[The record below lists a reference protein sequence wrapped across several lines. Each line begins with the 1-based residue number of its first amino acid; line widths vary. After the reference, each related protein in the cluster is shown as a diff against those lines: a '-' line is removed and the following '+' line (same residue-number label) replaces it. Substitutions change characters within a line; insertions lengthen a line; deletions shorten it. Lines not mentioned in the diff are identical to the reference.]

1 MPIYLPAPTPKGVH
15 DFYTQRQTEWSE
27 RIREDKDLY
36 ALIHRRNA
44 VEVLKEDEERNIKP
58 IELHTGRAGGIIEHA
73 NGLVMAQPQFSHDPT
88 GLDTDAKELSEQTE
102 VATAKVFQ
110 QQLLAND
117 FWPTVGKEVLSYG
130 RTFIKSLP
138 LPSVWTAQEGYPVRG
153 EDEKPEK
160 YLARVRKWKAAEAK
174 FPFIIRQVSVFD
186 ILPLLDYNDDVAAS
200 VEEKPVLAGVLAD
213 KDGMNSSVVRALIDS
228 NAVSWH
234 DKLSVVEYLDTEY
247 VGYYLAST
255 TAVVSPQP
263 SIIERPFGEFEELRV
278 WKHGL
283 GKCPVT
289 MVTGL
294 KTESRDY
301 ADRYKSFLEDAR
313 EDLEIYDFLLSR
325 LATMVGAYYLPSYL
339 YTTTESA
346 LATGGKDRPK
356 LVVKLGGT
364 TGMFPGE
371 ALVELPIPHNLPDA
385 SQLLTEIDSLIQRHT
400 LEDVLFGRIEGS
412 APAFQVSL
420 RINVARSKLTPI
432 SFHMAAGITN
442 VMDLLYR
449 GVEQLGETVVI
460 DGEELTVEMAKAAR
474 GRVTASI
481 EPKTISDRAQDI
493 GTAKMYQ
500 DFGFPWNFIVEEVM
514 RIENPSQLKL
524 EKLMENL
531 ASLPAAQERQMIE
544 LLKEYDLL
552 IEQNEFMGADEL
564 GEGVPAELTQ
574 ALQMIQGGG
583 GGYGPMEGGGYPSG
597 AAPQTIQGGRGLRT
611 PNAQPQPGTPQV
623 GGTPTI

>member
-1 MPIYLPAPTPKGVH
+1 MAVYLPKPTAKGVQE
-15 DFYTQRQTEWSE
+15 FYRQRQTEWSE

-44 VEVLKEDEERNIKP
+44 VEVLQEDEERNIKP
-58 IELHTGRAGGIIEHA
+58 IELHSGRAGGIIEHA
-73 NGLVMAQPQFSHDPT
+73 NGLVMAPPRFSHDPL
-88 GLDTDAKELSEQTE
+88 GLDSEAKELSEQAE

-110 QQLLAND
+110 KQLLAND

-130 RTFIKSLP
+130 RTFIKALP

-153 EDEKPEK
+153 DNESGGK
-160 YLARVRKWKAAEAK
+160 YLAKVRKWKAAEAK

-213 KDGMNSSVVRALIDS
+213 PKGMNSSVVRGLIDS
-228 NAVSWH
+228 GEVNWH
-234 DKLSVVEYLDTEY
+234 DKLSVVEYLDSEY

-255 TAVVSPQP
+255 TKVVSPQP
-263 SIIERPFGEFEELRV
+263 SIIERPFGEFKELRL

-301 ADRYKSFLEDAR
+301 CDRYKSFLEDAR

-325 LATMVGAYYLPSYL
+325 LATMVGAYYLPSYI
-339 YTTTESA
+339 YEVSA
-346 LATGGKDRPK
+346 ASVASGGKDRPK
-356 LVVKLGGT
+356 LKVKLGGT
-364 TGMFPGE
+364 TGLYEGDE
-371 ALVELPIPHNLPDA
+371 KLYELPVPRDLPDA
-385 SQLLTEIDSLIQRHT
+385 NQLLAEIDSLIQRHT
-400 LEDVLFGRIEGS
+400 LEDVLFGRVEGS
-412 APAFQVSL
+412 APAFQISL
-420 RINVARSKLTPI
+420 RINVARSKLSPI
-432 SFHMAAGITN
+432 ALHMAGGITN

-460 DGEELTVEMAKAAR
+460 DGEELTVPMAKAAR

-481 EPKTISDRAQDI
+481 EPKTISDKAQDI
-493 GTAKMYQ
+493 GTAKMYAE
-500 DFGFPWNFIVEEVM
+500 FGMPWGWIVEKVLNED
-514 RIENPSQLKL
+514 NPAQLTL
-524 EKLMENL
+524 QKLMEDIEK
-531 ASLPAAQERQMIE
+531 LPPVQERQIQE
-544 LLKEYDLL
+544 LLQEYDLL
-552 IEQNEFMGADEL
+552 IEENEFTEAGAL
-564 GEGVPAELTQ
+564 GEGVPTELTA
-574 ALQMIQGGG
+574 ALEMMRGGG
-583 GGYGPMEGGGYPSG
+583 GMGRGPFPTG

-611 PNAQPQPGTPQV
+611 PNEQPTPGPAQI
-623 GGTPTI
+623 GGTPAV